1 MPASSNICIDYPRG
15 IPMGNILFEAKE
27 LAFSYPGSSGIVF
40 SGASFFIYAGDKT
53 ALLGDNGSGKTT
65 LLRLIAG
72 ELEPERGS
80 VSWRKGDVFL
90 LRQEDIAGGDMSA
103 MAWLL
108 SSLDRG
114 CWRRIASGETAAA
127 SAAADFTGAG
137 GWELRDKIIRAAAGL
152 GFDDEAL
159 ERPVESF
166 SGGERKM
173 LALMAGFLRSP
184 DLYLLDE
191 PTNYLDGAA
200 LKRLVDAIK
209 AFKGACMVV
218 SHDRAF
224 LDRCV
229 VKVFELERL
238 SFSIYTGNYT
248 SYAEQKSAAFAR
260 AESKKEKIEREIGG
274 LKEMERNYRNWGA
287 AKEKEKKG
295 AADKGFIGAR
305 AARLQKKSARA
316 AERAREKIEELERSK
331 PFVRKIRHV
340 FFAGGGA
347 KSFLKASSLGK
358 KAGDKTLFSDLSF
371 YLKSGDRLCVE
382 GGNGTGKTTLL
393 RILAGETSA
402 DFGTVARNGAAKVF
416 YLPQFWRAGGGLSKG
431 SDYFPPESLQAACTM
446 LDQLGAKGELMF
458 VPLAKLSEGQRRKV
472 ELAKFLVCGADIA
485 ILDEPTTHLD
495 IRSIKILEEALESFQ
510 GILVVVSHDMEFL
523 RKINGASLTLA
534 R

>member
-1 MPASSNICIDYPRG
+1 
-15 IPMGNILFEAKE
+15 MGNVLLEAKE
-27 LAFSYPGSSGIVF
+27 LAFSYPGSSESVF

-80 VSWRKGDVFL
+80 VSWRNGDVFL
-90 LRQEDIAGGDMSA
+90 LRQEDVAGGDMSA
-103 MAWLL
+103 MAWVL

-114 CWRRIASGETAAA
+114 YRRGTASDETAGEAN
-127 SAAADFTGAG
+127 AAADLTEAG
-137 GWELRDKIIRAAAGL
+137 GWELRDTIIRAAAGL

-173 LALMAGFLRSP
+173 LALMAGFLRGP
-184 DLYLLDE
+184 DMYLLDE
-191 PTNYLDGAA
+191 PTNYLDGSA

-209 AFKGACMVV
+209 VFKGACLVV

-229 VKVFELERL
+229 DKVFELERL
-238 SFSIYTGNYT
+238 AFSIYAGNYA

-260 AESKKEKIEREIGG
+260 AESKKEKIEREISG

-331 PFVRKIRHV
+331 PFVQKNRRI
-340 FFAGGGA
+340 FFSGGGA

-358 KAGDKTLFSDLSF
+358 KAGDNTLFSDLSF

-382 GGNGTGKTTLL
+382 GDNGTGKSTLL
-393 RILAGETSA
+393 RILADEISA
-402 DFGTVARNGAAKVF
+402 DFGTVVRNGAAKVF
-416 YLPQFWRAGGGLSKG
+416 YLPQFWRAAGGVSKG

-446 LDQLGAKGELMF
+446 LDQLGAKGEMMF
-458 VPLAKLSEGQRRKV
+458 EPLAKLSEGQRRKV
-472 ELAKFLVCGADIA
+472 ELSRFLVCGADIA

-495 IRSIKILEEALESFQ
+495 IRSIKILEEALGSFQ
-510 GILVVVSHDMEFL
+510 GILVVVSHDIAFR
-523 RKINGASLTLA
+523 RKINGVSLTLA

>member
-1 MPASSNICIDYPRG
+1 
-15 IPMGNILFEAKE
+15 MGNILFEAKE
-27 LAFSYPGSSGIVF
+27 LAFSYPGSSETVF

-80 VSWRKGDVFL
+80 VSRRNGEIFL
-90 LRQEDIAGGDMSA
+90 LRQEDVAGGDMSA

-108 SSLDRG
+108 GSLNQEYCRG
-114 CWRRIASGETAAA
+114 TAASETNA
-127 SAAADFTGAG
+127 AAGAAADFTETGR
-137 GWELRDKIIRAAAGL
+137 WEMRDRIIRAAAGL

-173 LALMAGFLRSP
+173 LALMAGFLRGP
-184 DLYLLDE
+184 ELYLLDE
-191 PTNYLDGAA
+191 PTNYLDSAA

-209 AFKGACMVV
+209 SFKGACLVV

-224 LDRCV
+224 LDGCV
-229 VKVFELERL
+229 GKVFELERL
-238 SFSIYTGNYT
+238 SFSVYAGNYT
-248 SYAEQKSAAFAR
+248 SYAAQKSAAFAR
-260 AESKKEKIEREIGG
+260 AESKKQKIEREISG
-274 LKEMERNYRNWGA
+274 LKEMERNYRSWGA

-316 AERAREKIEELERSK
+316 AERSREKIEELERAK
-331 PFVRKIRHV
+331 PFVPKTRSAY
-340 FFAGGGA
+340 FAGAGA
-347 KSFLKASSLGK
+347 KSFLKAANLGK
-358 KAGDKTLFSDLSF
+358 KAGEKTLFSDLSF

-382 GGNGTGKTTLL
+382 GGNGTGKSTLL

-402 DFGTVARNGAAKVF
+402 DFGTVARNGAARVF
-416 YLPQFWRAGGGLSKG
+416 YLPQFRRAAGGVSKG
-431 SDYFPPESLQAACTM
+431 SDYFPAESLQAACTM

-458 VPLAKLSEGQRRKV
+458 APLAKLSEGQRRKV
-472 ELAKFLVCGADIA
+472 DLARFLVCGADIA
-485 ILDEPTTHLD
+485 LLDEPTTHLD
-495 IRSIKILEEALESFQ
+495 IRSIKILEEALASFQ
-510 GILVVVSHDMEFL
+510 GILAVVSHDMEFR
-523 RKINGASLTLA
+523 RKINGASLALA